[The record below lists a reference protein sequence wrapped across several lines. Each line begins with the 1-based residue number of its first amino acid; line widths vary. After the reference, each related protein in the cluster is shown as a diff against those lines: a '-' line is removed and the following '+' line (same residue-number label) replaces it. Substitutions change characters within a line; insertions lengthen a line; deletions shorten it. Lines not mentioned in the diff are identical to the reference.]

1 MDDSPP
7 ASSDHGIPQA
17 RACVSLWLILIDVW
31 QKTIQFWKAIILQL
45 KKFFFKEYWSGLP
58 FPSPGDLPDPGIE
71 LRSPALQVDA
81 LPAELLRK
89 PRGTAEGK
97 PNGVL
102 CPGSFLLILGGR
114 LWMTFPKIVLLC
126 KSCLINITSDQF
138 SSVAQLCPT
147 LCDPWIAACLASLS
161 ITNCRSLLKL
171 MAIESVMPSSHLILC
186 HPLLLLPPIP
196 PSIRVFSNESTLCSR
211 WPEYWSFSFSISP
224 SNEHP
229 GLISFTNLYTHI

>member
-1 MDDSPP
+1 MSPRSLSGSILISLSALNSVSVLTRYSWKSPGKALVTQWPLTLCNSMDYSPP

-17 RACVSLWLILIDVW
+17 RACVSLWQILVDVW

-102 CPGSFLLILGGR
+102 CPGSFLLIWGEGYE
-114 LWMTFPKIVLLC
+114 WP
-126 KSCLINITSDQF
+126 S
-138 SSVAQLCPT
+138 
-147 LCDPWIAACLASLS
+147 
-161 ITNCRSLLKL
+161 LKL
-171 MAIESVMPSSHLILC
+171 CYCVKAVS
-186 HPLLLLPPIP
+186 
-196 PSIRVFSNESTLCSR
+196 
-211 WPEYWSFSFSISP
+211 
-224 SNEHP
+224 
-229 GLISFTNLYTHI
+229 